1 MKEAKLQWAGTNRPK
16 YSATLNRK
24 GECWV
29 LRRQMEWWQDGLSSP
44 NGFNKLTDSFLPH
57 TVFFPLYLPLFLL
70 LFMSFISIGAGT
82 KFGPLKTFFR
92 WCHCSPRVVMGFCCW
107 AGCQLLVVA
116 HGSPPPLPFTGEIR
130 GRFIIW
136 QDPLSHCFFFSLR
149 TQVKALIHSI
159 TLLNKTLLLLLLL
172 K

>member
-116 HGSPPPLPFTGEIR
+116 HGSPPPFPSRVKSEEDLLFDRTHYPTASSSLFVLKSKH
-130 GRFIIW
+130 
-136 QDPLSHCFFFSLR
+136 LS
-149 TQVKALIHSI
+149 TA
-159 TLLNKTLLLLLLL
+159 
-172 K
+172 

>member
-116 HGSPPPLPFTGEIR
+116 HGSPPPSLHGWNPRKIYYLTGP
-130 GRFIIW
+130 II
-136 QDPLSHCFFFSLR
+136 P
-149 TQVKALIHSI
+149 
-159 TLLNKTLLLLLLL
+159 LLLLLSSYSSQSTYPQHNFV